1 MTQTSDKTQS
11 KGVDTMQTVERLSI
25 QQTQDT
31 LRNLYERAYHHE
43 TPNNKTTHEV
53 FQQYMAEL
61 HRHKADLPASWRL
74 VLNTAPTF
82 QAQAKRLITLK

>member
-1 MTQTSDKTQS
+1 MTQTNDKTQS

-31 LRNLYERAYHHE
+31 LRNLYDRAFQHE
-43 TPNNKTTHEV
+43 ATYNKAPLHV

-61 HRHKADLPASWRL
+61 HRHKHQLPYEWQN
-74 VLNTAPTF
+74 VLEHKVTY
-82 QAQAKRLITLK
+82 QAQAKRLIELS